1 MSAGSAHTGPPCH
14 LGGNKPVCAGA
25 VPLAVRRLTMQGC
38 QVPRCPLRAA
48 ELQFYT
54 SAAAVVMLVPAWVF
68 LVSLGVGAAWRLAAD
83 DH

>member
-1 MSAGSAHTGPPCH
+1 
-14 LGGNKPVCAGA
+14 
-25 VPLAVRRLTMQGC
+25 MQGC

-68 LVSLGVGAAWRLAAD
+68 LVSLGVGTAWRLAAD

>member
-1 MSAGSAHTGPPCH
+1 
-14 LGGNKPVCAGA
+14 
-25 VPLAVRRLTMQGC
+25 MQGC